1 MTEPGLGLRPLRA
14 LPMAARRG
22 VRVLLTDIDGTITDG
37 ARVPAAAYG
46 ALEALRAAGL
56 IVIPVTGRPA
66 GWCDMIARSWP
77 VDGVVGENGALW
89 FRYHPRRR
97 RMERYYWLNE
107 AERAAARRKLARLER
122 KILNAVP
129 SAALAA
135 DQPYRENDLAIDIGE
150 DVCPLGPKAV
160 ARILALFEQAGARAK
175 LSSIHVNG
183 WFGDFDKLAMTRRLL
198 AEGFGI
204 DADEEPDKI
213 LFVGDSPNDAPMFAH
228 FPLSVGVA
236 NIRAFAGRLEA
247 EPAFVTRGSGAA
259 GFAELARALLVAW
272 RARRS

>member
-1 MTEPGLGLRPLRA
+1 MAEPGTGMKSLRA
-14 LPMAARRG
+14 LPMAARRRL
-22 VRVLLTDIDGTITDG
+22 RVVLTDIDGTITDG
-37 ARVPAAAYG
+37 TRVPAAAYT
-46 ALEALRAAGL
+46 ALEALRASGL

-89 FRYHPRRR
+89 FRYDAKRR
-97 RMERYYWLNE
+97 RMERHYWLNA

-122 KILNAVP
+122 KILDAVP
-129 SAALAA
+129 GAALAA
-135 DQPYRENDLAIDIGE
+135 DQPYREVDLAIDISE
-150 DVCPLGPKAV
+150 DVRPLGRAAV
-160 ARILALFEQAGARAK
+160 GRILALFEKAGARAK

-204 DADEEPDKI
+204 DADKARDKI
-213 LFVGDSPNDAPMFAH
+213 LFAGDSPNDAPMFAH

-236 NIRAFAGRLEA
+236 NIRDFAGRLEA
-247 EPAFVTRGSGAA
+247 EPGFVTRRPGAA
-259 GFAELARALLVAW
+259 GFVELGRALLA
-272 RARRS
+272 ARRS

>member
-1 MTEPGLGLRPLRA
+1 MAEPGSGMKPLRA
-14 LPMAARRG
+14 LPVAARRRL
-22 VRVLLTDIDGTITDG
+22 RVLLTDIDGTITDG
-37 ARVPAAAYG
+37 TRVPAAAYS
-46 ALEALRAAGL
+46 ALEALRASGL

-89 FRYHPRRR
+89 FRYDAKRR
-97 RMERYYWLNE
+97 RMERHYWLS
-107 AERAAARRKLARLER
+107 APERTAARRRLVRLER
-122 KILNAVP
+122 KILGAVP
-129 SAALAA
+129 GAALAA
-135 DQPYRENDLAIDIGE
+135 DQPYREVDLAIDISE
-150 DVCPLGPKAV
+150 DVRPLGPKAV
-160 ARILALFEQAGARAK
+160 ARILTLFENAGARAK

-204 DADEEPDKI
+204 DADKARDKI

-236 NIRAFAGRLEA
+236 NICDFSDRLEA
-247 EPAFVTRGSGAA
+247 EPGFVTRRTGAA
-259 GFAELARALLVAW
+259 GFAELGRALLA
-272 RARRS
+272 ARRVRRS